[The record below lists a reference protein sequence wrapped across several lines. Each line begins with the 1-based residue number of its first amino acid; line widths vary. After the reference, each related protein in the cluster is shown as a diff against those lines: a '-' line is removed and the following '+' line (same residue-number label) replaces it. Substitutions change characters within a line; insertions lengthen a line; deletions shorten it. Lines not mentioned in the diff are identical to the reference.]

1 MSKLKSLNIKM
12 PSLYYFLSIILR
24 DVLLRAKISD
34 KLAYFAFFILLLSG
48 VIWKSITICELI
60 NVAILAP
67 FHGFAFGSFAF
78 ILVLLLFTGIELLIR
93 RNKIFIYSLQSKSS
107 KNNFL
112 IWQIVFQTIFVGLL
126 LFLVNL
132 FSKYDFILGAFGTS
146 FALILLTNFVRGL
159 FPIVQPKPV
168 NNNSSSGY
176 RNRFYII
183 FPEGNFLKS
192 SFYFWRKNI
201 FTPSNLVNIIFLI
214 IGAILTSIY
223 VENAIPVIGF
233 ISVIILILQLSN
245 YDFELKK
252 LARDLTLNVSHS
264 KIFFKD
270 TIALITPYIFLFIC
284 NAFCLLFMAEH
295 DFIYIN
301 FVIILASVWFV
312 WIWQNALNIRGK
324 RMAWVV
330 MAQAIIFNLVLLFAF
345 VPAGILS
352 MFFWVWHVFN
362 QQKKLIFKGNN

>member
-24 DVLLRAKISD
+24 NVIIHAKISD
-34 KLAYFAFFILLLSG
+34 KLAYFTFLTLLISG
-48 VIWKSITICELI
+48 IVWKSIAICELI
-60 NVAILAP
+60 NIEIAP
-67 FHGFAFGSFAF
+67 YFRGFVFGFGVF
-78 ILVLLLFTGIELLIR
+78 ILVLFLFTGIELLIR
-93 RNKIFIYSLQSKSS
+93 RNKIFIYCLQSNSS

-132 FSKYDFILGAFGTS
+132 FNKYDFILAAFETS
-146 FALILLTNFVRGL
+146 FVLIIFTNLLRKL
-159 FPIVQPKPV
+159 LPIIQPKQF

-176 RNRFYII
+176 RNRFYAI
-183 FPEGNFLKS
+183 FPESSFLKS

-201 FTPSNLVNIIFLI
+201 LTPSNLVNIIFLI

-223 VENAIPVIGF
+223 AENAIPIIGF
-233 ISVIILILQLSN
+233 ISIIILILQLTN

-252 LARDLTLNVSHS
+252 LSRDLNLKIALS

-270 TIALITPYIFLFIC
+270 TIALIAPYILIFTC
-284 NAFCLLFMAEH
+284 NAFCLLFMAKH

-301 FVIILASVWFV
+301 FFIILTSVWFV

-330 MAQAIIFNLVLLFAF
+330 MAQAIIFNLVLMFAF

-352 MFFWVWHVFN
+352 MLFWAWHVFN
-362 QQKKLIFKGNN
+362 QQKKLNF

>member
-34 KLAYFAFFILLLSG
+34 KLAYFVFFILLISG
-48 VIWKSITICELI
+48 IVWKSITICELI
-60 NVAILAP
+60 NVEIFAT
-67 FHGFAFGSFAF
+67 FHGFVFGAFAF
-78 ILVLLLFTGIELLIR
+78 ALVLLLFTGIELLIR
-93 RNKIFIYSLQSKSS
+93 RNKIFIYCLQSKSS
-107 KNNFL
+107 KNDFL
-112 IWQIVFQTIFVGLL
+112 IWQIIFQTIFVGFL

-132 FSKYDFILGAFGTS
+132 FSKCDFILAAFGTAL
-146 FALILLTNFVRGL
+146 ALILLTNFMRSL
-159 FPIVQPKPV
+159 FPIIQPKPV
-168 NNNSSSGY
+168 NNNSLSGC
-176 RNRFYII
+176 RNRFYKI
-183 FPEGNFLKS
+183 FFEVNFLKS

-201 FTPSNLVNIIFLI
+201 FTPSSLVNIIFLL

-264 KIFFKD
+264 NTFFKD

-284 NAFCLLFMAEH
+284 NALCLLFMAKQ
-295 DFIYIN
+295 DFIYVN
-301 FVIILASVWFV
+301 FVIILVSVWLV
-312 WIWQNALNIRGK
+312 WVWQNALNIRGK

-345 VPAGILS
+345 APVGILS

-362 QQKKLIFKGNN
+362 QQKKLKFKGNN